1 MVVGWFDVW
10 VWVYLSSDSVCLSV
24 CLSVGDNDCK
34 VQSFAVAYAV
44 QVV

>member
-1 MVVGWFDVW
+1 MVVGWLDVW
-10 VWVYLSSDSVCLSV
+10 VWVCLSS
-24 CLSVGDNDCK
+24 VGYNDCK